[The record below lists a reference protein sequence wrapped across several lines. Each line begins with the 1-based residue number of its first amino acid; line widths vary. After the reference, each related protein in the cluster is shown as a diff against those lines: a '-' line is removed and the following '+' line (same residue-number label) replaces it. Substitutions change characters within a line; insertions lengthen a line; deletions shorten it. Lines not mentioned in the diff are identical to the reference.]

1 MAYNLSFNKAIV
13 NEGDSVI
20 ITLDGT
26 GLPDGT
32 LVPFTI
38 SGTNISETDF
48 LGFSSL
54 SGNFNIIGGRGRV
67 VLSIAED
74 LKTEGPEAFIL
85 SLTGPGR
92 TESIGVFVT
101 DVSLS
106 PSSAVPEFYVTSP
119 LSLISEGDTL
129 TFNIIG
135 INVPISTAVPYEIFG
150 LQATDLV
157 TGSLTGTVVFTAN
170 SFYDTSATVS
180 VSILEDFKTE
190 GNENAVLILKP
201 PFPYSL
207 KISSTVLCCNYK

>member
-85 SLTGPGR
+85 SLTGTGR

-106 PSSAVPEFYVTSP
+106 PSNAVPEFYVTSP

-129 TFNIIG
+129 TFNIVG

-150 LQATDLV
+150 LQAADLV
-157 TGSLTGTVVFTAN
+157 TGSLTGTAIFTAN

-180 VSILEDFKTE
+180 VSILEDF
-190 GNENAVLILKP
+190 
-201 PFPYSL
+201 
-207 KISSTVLCCNYK
+207 